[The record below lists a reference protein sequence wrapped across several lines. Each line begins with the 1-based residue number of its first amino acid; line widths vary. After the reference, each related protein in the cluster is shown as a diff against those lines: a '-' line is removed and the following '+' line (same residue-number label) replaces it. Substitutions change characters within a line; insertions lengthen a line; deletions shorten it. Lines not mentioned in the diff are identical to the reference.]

1 MIRAIFSI
9 LAFMV
14 FVASLVLTGVAFSQD
29 RNPFW
34 QEPIKSWLR
43 VETEEQKEILFCG
56 KVLTQANVRS
66 QPKFEDN
73 IVGSLDKGDMVKVY
87 EVVEGDSVFFTRSV
101 RGWTNNIWYRIRFWY
116 ESEEIEGFIYSSLVQ
131 EKNRAL
137 CLN

>member
-1 MIRAIFSI
+1 
-9 LAFMV
+9 MV

-43 VETEEQKEILFCG
+43 IETEEEQKVLFCG
-56 KVLTQANVRS
+56 EVVAREGANIRS

-73 IVGSLDKGDMVKVY
+73 IIAHLNKGDIVRVY
-87 EVVEGDSVFFTRSV
+87 EVAEGDIYIFNRSV
-101 RGWTNNIWYRIRFWY
+101 RGWTNNIWYKIG
-116 ESEEIEGFIYSSLVQ
+116 EEEFIYSSLVQ
-131 EKNRAL
+131 EEMDQAR

>member
-1 MIRAIFSI
+1 
-9 LAFMV
+9 MV

-43 VETEEQKEILFCG
+43 VETEEEQKVLFCG
-56 KVLTQANVRS
+56 KVLVQANVRS

-73 IVGSLDKGDMVKVY
+73 IIGHLDKGDMVKVY

-101 RGWTNNIWYRIRFWY
+101 RGWTNNIWYKIRFWH

-131 EKNRAL
+131 EKNRSR

>member
-1 MIRAIFSI
+1 MIRAIFLI

-43 VETEEQKEILFCG
+43 IETEEEQKVLFCG
-56 KVLTQANVRS
+56 EVVAREGANIRS

-73 IVGSLDKGDMVKVY
+73 IIGHLNKGDIARVY
-87 EVVEGDSVFFTRSV
+87 EVAEGDIYIFNRSV
-101 RGWTNNIWYRIRFWY
+101 RGWTNNIWYKIG
-116 ESEEIEGFIYSSLVQ
+116 EEEFIYSSLVQ
-131 EKNRAL
+131 EEMDQAR